1 MTPVNASASSAV
13 AISGTGWCALA
24 NQLFLQRA
32 QRTVRPAAPSE
43 AFSIAY
49 DVEQFGQTICMGG
62 RQVFGCKG
70 TSRPL
75 MHRKPWQPPE
85 TWEELLTFAPSVAII
100 L

>member
-49 DVEQFGQTICMGG
+49 DVEPV
-62 RQVFGCKG
+62 RADD
-70 TSRPL
+70 
-75 MHRKPWQPPE
+75 MHGADKFSGAKVPAVR
-85 TWEELLTFAPSVAII
+85 
-100 L
+100 

>member
-43 AFSIAY
+43 ASSIAY
-49 DVEQFGQTICMGG
+49 DVEQFGQTICMGPTIF
-62 RQVFGCKG
+62 RCKG
-70 TSRPL
+70 TSRPS
-75 MHRKPWQPPE
+75 MDRKPWQPPE